1 MSFKSYTMSIKRE
14 VPEVSAGSMADI
26 AFLLLIFFL
35 VTTTIE
41 TNVGL
46 DRKLPSSSESSPV
59 AEKNLLRVNLNAT
72 NELLVDGE
80 LLPIDQLR
88 DKTISFLDN
97 GGSIEGTSGYCSY
110 CKGKGDIAS
119 SDNPQKAIISL
130 SNKRETNYGVY
141 IAVQNELVGA
151 YNFLRNRESLRLY
164 AVSYIELL
172 DAYKNPEVSDAEKQD
187 LKIRLKK
194 IKDLFPQ
201 KISEVE
207 INNN

>member
-46 DRKLPSSSESSPV
+46 DRKLPSSNESSPV

-97 GGSIEGTSGYCSY
+97 
-110 CKGKGDIAS
+110 A
-119 SDNPQKAIISL
+119 
-130 SNKRETNYGVY
+130 
-141 IAVQNELVGA
+141 
-151 YNFLRNRESLRLY
+151 
-164 AVSYIELL
+164 
-172 DAYKNPEVSDAEKQD
+172 
-187 LKIRLKK
+187 
-194 IKDLFPQ
+194 
-201 KISEVE
+201 
-207 INNN
+207 